1 MTEHAT
7 GEISQV
13 GMQGAAMAAK
23 SVPQGPDMGQPHYA
37 SQLPGAP
44 PYQGAPMAPD
54 AIQARYAY
62 GEKADM
68 GASQEPQAPAARGGG
83 EKGGDQAA
91 GGGCGETQ
99 SVQAEPQGYPMPGQA
114 PQFAPQGYPMPG
126 QAPQFA
132 PQGYPMP
139 GQPPKFA
146 PQGYPMPGQAP
157 QFAPQGAPVAEES
170 CGKGAKENPAASAA
184 EKSGHGGGC
193 CKGSAGTSPHGAQPM
208 PGYAPPFTQG
218 YAPGYQGAPFYG
230 PPNSASQQE
239 MAMHYGHLYGLI
251 REAANGQPD
260 ISGFL
265 NFFQSVSSD
274 FWKGALVGTGIA
286 LLFTTDAPKAILAR
300 GLAGLSGAASEKSHE
315 NPPQTDNAP
324 KEEEADL

>member
-1 MTEHAT
+1 
-7 GEISQV
+7 
-13 GMQGAAMAAK
+13 
-23 SVPQGPDMGQPHYA
+23 
-37 SQLPGAP
+37 
-44 PYQGAPMAPD
+44 
-54 AIQARYAY
+54 
-62 GEKADM
+62 
-68 GASQEPQAPAARGGG
+68 
-83 EKGGDQAA
+83 
-91 GGGCGETQ
+91 
-99 SVQAEPQGYPMPGQA
+99 
-114 PQFAPQGYPMPG
+114 
-126 QAPQFA
+126 
-132 PQGYPMP
+132 
-139 GQPPKFA
+139 
-146 PQGYPMPGQAP
+146 
-157 QFAPQGAPVAEES
+157 
-170 CGKGAKENPAASAA
+170 
-184 EKSGHGGGC
+184 
-193 CKGSAGTSPHGAQPM
+193 M

-300 GLAGLSGAASEKSHE
+300 GLAGLSGAASGKSHE